1 MREGEEFCQNQEC
14 VGGLQSMAFCV
25 RFRKINGET
34 FLVFEF
40 DGRSRTSPKVRW
52 SKIDFF
58 LFKTKMKFYQ
68 PKILGF

>member
-1 MREGEEFCQNQEC
+1 MREGEEFYQNQEC

-40 DGRSRTSPKVRW
+40 DGHSQTSPKVRW
-52 SKIDFF
+52 PKIDFS
-58 LFKTKMKFYQ
+58 LLY
-68 PKILGF
+68 IH

>member
-25 RFRKINGET
+25 RFQKINGET

-52 SKIDFF
+52 PKIDFSLRNF
-58 LFKTKMKFYQ
+58 LVF
-68 PKILGF
+68 

>member
-25 RFRKINGET
+25 QFQKINGET

-40 DGRSRTSPKVRW
+40 DGHSQTSPKVRW
-52 SKIDFF
+52 PKIDFSLSKTHLSF
-58 LFKTKMKFYQ
+58 LN
-68 PKILGF
+68 